1 MVHLATKGAT
11 DFYNNRKDSF
21 TNKQVHNVNSQ
32 TNINTKQLQTK
43 DIMAAGSSSN
53 TLGQTY
59 GSHIHTVEKRLITN
73 ADASVSALDRIF
85 GPSGWDAQGWSA
97 LQAAEDRIGG
107 DEAMRRDPTLIVVST
122 SPLSGTSC
130 LQVQL
135 QMEGVI

>member
-1 MVHLATKGAT
+1 
-11 DFYNNRKDSF
+11 
-21 TNKQVHNVNSQ
+21 
-32 TNINTKQLQTK
+32 
-43 DIMAAGSSSN
+43 MAAGSSSN

-59 GSHIHTVEKRLITN
+59 GSHIRTVEKRLITN
-73 ADASVSALDRIF
+73 ADALVSALDRIF

-135 QMEGVI
+135 QMEGGQQSQPSYFLRFSQLPWRIKLYVFDKKRNIDNENNKYWL

>member
-1 MVHLATKGAT
+1 
-11 DFYNNRKDSF
+11 
-21 TNKQVHNVNSQ
+21 
-32 TNINTKQLQTK
+32 
-43 DIMAAGSSSN
+43 MAAGSSSN

-107 DEAMRRDPTLIVVST
+107 DEAMRRDPTLIPVWSIEA
-122 SPLSGTSC
+122 LFHKNIK
-130 LQVQL
+130 LQGQQSQPTYFLRFSQL
-135 QMEGVI
+135 PWRIKLYVFDKKRNIDNENNKYWL

>member
-1 MVHLATKGAT
+1 
-11 DFYNNRKDSF
+11 
-21 TNKQVHNVNSQ
+21 
-32 TNINTKQLQTK
+32 
-43 DIMAAGSSSN
+43 MAAGSSSN

-107 DEAMRRDPTLIVVST
+107 DEAMRRDPTLIPVWSIEA
-122 SPLSGTSC
+122 LFHKKK
-130 LQVQL
+130 LQGQQSQPTYFLRFSQL
-135 QMEGVI
+135 PWRIKLYVFDKKRNIDNENNKYWL